1 MPKNQFNKTILVVED
16 DREIGEVIIEVLL
29 EETHYHAYL
38 VTNAHEALHVMKNMR
53 PDLLLL
59 DYQLPSMTGLQLFDQ
74 ITTMEGLQGIPT
86 IMMSANLP
94 WSELEKRGIFG
105 LEKPFD
111 LDNFVGLVK
120 KLLMDNDFSLPQGQE

>member
-1 MPKNQFNKTILVVED
+1 MPKNQLDKTILVVED

-29 EETHYHAYL
+29 EETSYHPYL
-38 VTNAHEALHVMKNMR
+38 VINAHDALHVVKDIK

-59 DYQLPSMTGLQLFDQ
+59 DYQLPSMTGLQLFDE
-74 ITTMEGLQGIPT
+74 INAIEKLKGIPT

-94 WSELEKRGIFG
+94 WSELEKRSIIG

-111 LDNFVGLVK
+111 LDDFVELVK
-120 KLLMDNDFSLPQGQE
+120 KILMA

>member
-1 MPKNQFNKTILVVED
+1 MPKNQVNKTILVVED
-16 DREIGEVIIEVLL
+16 DREIGEVIMEVLL
-29 EETHYHAYL
+29 EETLYHAYL
-38 VTNAHEALHVMKNMR
+38 ATNAHDALRSVKEMM

-74 ITTMEGLQGIPT
+74 LNEMENLQGIPT

-94 WSELEKRGIFG
+94 WSELDKRNIFG

-111 LDNFVGLVK
+111 LDDFVGQVK
-120 KLLMDNDFSLPQGQE
+120 KMLG

>member
-1 MPKNQFNKTILVVED
+1 MPKNQSDKTILVVED
-16 DREIGEVIIEVLL
+16 DREIGEVIMEVLL
-29 EETHYHAYL
+29 EETLYRAYL
-38 VTNAHEALHVMKNMR
+38 VTNAHEALNFVKDMK

-74 ITTMEGLQGIPT
+74 LNEIEQLKDIST

-94 WSELEKRGIFG
+94 WSELEKRSIIG

-111 LDNFVGLVK
+111 LDNFVGQVK
-120 KLLMDNDFSLPQGQE
+120 KILG

>member
-1 MPKNQFNKTILVVED
+1 MSKNLSNKTILVVED

-29 EETHYHAYL
+29 EETQYSAYL
-38 VTNAHEALHVMKNMR
+38 ATNAHDGLRMMKETK

-74 ITTMEGLQGIPT
+74 IRTMEGLQDIPT
-86 IMMSANLP
+86 IMISANLP
-94 WSELEKRGIFG
+94 WSELEKRGIVG

-111 LDNFVGLVK
+111 LDNFVGLVRK
-120 KLLMDNDFSLPQGQE
+120 MLDR

>member
-1 MPKNQFNKTILVVED
+1 MPKNHSDKTILVVED

-29 EETHYHAYL
+29 EETLYHAYL
-38 VTNAHEALHVMKNMR
+38 VMNAHEAMRVIKDMK

-74 ITTMEGLQGIPT
+74 INMTEGLQGIPT

-94 WSELEKRGIFG
+94 WSELEKRGILG

-111 LDNFVGLVK
+111 LDDFVGLVK
-120 KLLMDNDFSLPQGQE
+120 KLLAA

>member
-1 MPKNQFNKTILVVED
+1 MED

-29 EETHYHAYL
+29 EETQYSAYL
-38 VTNAHEALHVMKNMR
+38 ATNAHDGLRMMKETK

-74 ITTMEGLQGIPT
+74 IRTMEGLQDIPT
-86 IMMSANLP
+86 IMISANLP
-94 WSELEKRGIFG
+94 WSELEKRGIVG

-111 LDNFVGLVK
+111 LDNFVGLVRK
-120 KLLMDNDFSLPQGQE
+120 MLDR

>member
-1 MPKNQFNKTILVVED
+1 MVEKLVPKNQVNKKVLVVED
-16 DREIGEVIIEVLL
+16 DREIGEVIMEVLL

-38 VTNAHEALHVMKNMR
+38 VTNAHEALHIVKEIM

-74 ITTMEGLQGIPT
+74 LNEIENLQGIPT

-94 WSELEKRGIFG
+94 WSELDKRNIFG

-111 LDNFVGLVK
+111 LDDFVGQVK
-120 KLLMDNDFSLPQGQE
+120 KMLA

>member
-1 MPKNQFNKTILVVED
+1 MSKNLSNKTILVVED

-29 EETHYHAYL
+29 EETQYSAYL
-38 VTNAHEALHVMKNMR
+38 ATNAHDGLRMMKETK

-74 ITTMEGLQGIPT
+74 IRTMEGLQDIPT
-86 IMMSANLP
+86 IMISANLP
-94 WSELEKRGIFG
+94 WSELEKRGIVG

-111 LDNFVGLVK
+111 LDHFVGLVRK
-120 KLLMDNDFSLPQGQE
+120 MLDT

>member
-1 MPKNQFNKTILVVED
+1 VSKNLSNKTILVVED

-29 EETHYHAYL
+29 EETQYSAYL
-38 VTNAHEALHVMKNMR
+38 ATNAHDGLRMMKETK

-74 ITTMEGLQGIPT
+74 IRTMEGLQDIPT
-86 IMMSANLP
+86 IMISANLP
-94 WSELEKRGIFG
+94 WSELEKRGIVG

-111 LDNFVGLVK
+111 LDNFVGLVRK
-120 KLLMDNDFSLPQGQE
+120 MLDR